1 MSEQNSTVSVYDVTE
16 MAEDP
21 APTRPISPRTIVSVL
36 GPNPDVDALTLR
48 ALVDG
53 LLATIKKREFEH
65 ELQQNNAATQVEALE
80 RHLEH
85 HEESHSQ
92 PPEGFLKNNGR
103 LPCFN
108 IPCGV
113 GLYRPAK
120 WIQQRDDGTV
130 AGYTDRDGPSDNPHI
145 TEVYAIPDYG
155 TNTNP
160 EPLPHWVSKVL
171 VAEGAKFHMF
181 REAVA
186 ELDDW
191 GLLADVQRHRSITD
205 RLHDVRFRLD
215 ALSWESD
222 SLINQRDLCEFR
234 LEGARLAERVPD
246 GRRLLRRTTEPTVD
260 AMNQVAK
267 RGKKFRGRGRPF

>member
-1 MSEQNSTVSVYDVTE
+1 MSEQNSTVSTYDVAE
-16 MAEDP
+16 MAEDSPP
-21 APTRPISPRTIVSVL
+21 ARPISPRTVVNVL
-36 GPNPDVDALTLR
+36 GPEADVDAPTLR

-53 LLATIKKREFEH
+53 LLATIKKHEFEH

-92 PPEGFLKNNGR
+92 PPEGFVENNGR

-108 IPCGV
+108 IPCGA
-113 GLYRPAK
+113 GLYRLAK

-130 AGYTDRDGPSDNPHI
+130 AGYTDREGPSDDPHI
-145 TEVYAIPDYG
+145 TEVYATPDYD

-160 EPLPHWVSKVL
+160 EPLPHWVSEVL
-171 VAEGAKFHMF
+171 IAEGAKFHIF
-181 REAVA
+181 CEAVA

-191 GLLADVQRHRSITD
+191 GLLADMQRHHTITD
-205 RLHDVRFRLD
+205 RLRDVRFQLD

-222 SLINQRDLCEFR
+222 SLINQRDLCEFQ
-234 LEGARLAERVPD
+234 LKGARLAERVPD
-246 GRRLLRRTTEPTVD
+246 SHRLLRRMAEPTVD
-260 AMNQVAK
+260 IMNQVAK
-267 RGKKFRGRGRPF
+267 KGKKFRGHGRPF

>member
-1 MSEQNSTVSVYDVTE
+1 MSEQNSTVSVYDVAE

-21 APTRPISPRTIVSVL
+21 APARPISPRTVVSVL
-36 GPNPDVDALTLR
+36 GPNPDVDAPTLR

-65 ELQQNNAATQVEALE
+65 ELQQNNSATQVEALE
-80 RHLEH
+80 WRLEH

-92 PPEGFLKNNGR
+92 PPEGFVENNGR

-108 IPCGV
+108 IPCGA

-130 AGYTDRDGPSDNPHI
+130 AGYTDRDGPSDDPHV
-145 TEVYAIPDYG
+145 TEVYAVPNYD

-160 EPLPHWVSKVL
+160 EPLPHWVSEVL
-171 VAEGAKFHMF
+171 TAEGAKFHVF

-191 GLLADVQRHRSITD
+191 GLLADVQRHRGITD
-205 RLHDVRFRLD
+205 RLRDVRCRLD

-246 GRRLLRRTTEPTVD
+246 GRRLLRRMIESTGD
-260 AMNQVAK
+260 AMSQVARK
-267 RGKKFRGRGRPF
+267 GRKLRGRGRPF